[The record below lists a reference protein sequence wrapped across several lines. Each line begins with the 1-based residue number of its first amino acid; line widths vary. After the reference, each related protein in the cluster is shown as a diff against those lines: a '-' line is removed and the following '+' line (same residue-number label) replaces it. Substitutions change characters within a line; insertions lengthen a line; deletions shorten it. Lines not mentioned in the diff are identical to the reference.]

1 MRRCC
6 CAAAESHASL
16 ARLSGPHLSRYST
29 YPSVLFVCAT
39 VCQDAGGFVVLSKGF
54 REEGLRGGG
63 RFCALVTFRE
73 VN

>member
-16 ARLSGPHLSRYST
+16 ARLLGPHLSRYST
-29 YPSVLFVCAT
+29 YPSALLVCAT
-39 VCQDAGGFVVLSKGF
+39 IRLDAGGFVVLSKGF

-63 RFCALVTFRE
+63 RFCVVVTFRE